1 MEKYIKKYKKVIN
14 SLYLDKATFYSIEMK
29 TNPETKVKEPTMVVS
44 YADVPCRLSFREVR
58 VPLEDGKTF
67 KTEREDK
74 LFVNNDVMIKAGSK
88 VEIKRHTSVI
98 YKYDAVGL
106 VRDYP
111 THNEYPLLQLKEVI

>member
-1 MEKYIKKYKKVIN
+1 MERYKKALN
-14 SLYLDKATFYSIEMK
+14 KLYLDKATFYSIEMK

>member
-14 SLYLDKATFYSIEMK
+14 SLYLDKATFYTIEMK
-29 TNPETKVKEPTMVVS
+29 INTETKVKEPTMVVS
-44 YADVPCRLSFREVR
+44 HADIPCRLSFKEVR
-58 VPLEDGKTF
+58 VPIEDGKTF

-74 LFVNNDVMIKAGSK
+74 LFVDSDVFIKPGSK
-88 VEIKRHTSVI
+88 VEIQRHTSKV